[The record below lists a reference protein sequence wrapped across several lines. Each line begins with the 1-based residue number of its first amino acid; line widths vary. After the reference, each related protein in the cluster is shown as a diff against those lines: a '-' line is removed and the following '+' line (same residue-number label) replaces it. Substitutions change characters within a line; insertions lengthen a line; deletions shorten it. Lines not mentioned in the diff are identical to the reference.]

1 MRYSVRSEA
10 TKEGSMGVRKNTS
23 RVKQKRTLVLF
34 PEDYV
39 AENLLMTPRLAEELL
54 RRSRKPIR
62 VLQFKK

>member
-1 MRYSVRSEA
+1 
-10 TKEGSMGVRKNTS
+10 MGVRKNTS